1 MHAPSP
7 DHGCR
12 QGVSATQTI
21 PSVSAVPKHLAVIMD
36 GNGRWAK
43 ARGLPRVSGHAQGV
57 EAVRAL
63 TENCGMQ
70 GIEYL
75 TLFAFSSEN
84 WRRPAEEVGFL
95 MKLLLAALGRE
106 VKKLH
111 AAKVRLRVVG
121 DLVGLPKEIQALI
134 EKAHALTHDNAALH
148 LTVALNYGGRWDI
161 TQAARRAA
169 SELPANAIDEAAIH
183 DRLSMAF
190 APEVDLLVR
199 TGGESRISNFL
210 LWNLAYAELY
220 FTPTLWPDFD
230 AAALEQCIAWY
241 GQRERR
247 FGRTSEQLSL

>member
-1 MHAPSP
+1 ML
-7 DHGCR
+7 
-12 QGVSATQTI
+12 SATQAI
-21 PSVSAVPKHLAVIMD
+21 PATSGVPQHLAVIMD

-43 ARGLPRVSGHAQGV
+43 ARALPRVSGHVQGV
-57 EAVRAL
+57 ESVRAL
-63 TENCGMQ
+63 TENCGKQ
-70 GIEYL
+70 GIKYL

-121 DLVGLPKEIQALI
+121 ELTALPKDIQTLI
-134 EKAHALTHDNAALH
+134 NKAHTLTEKNEALH

-161 TQAARRAA
+161 TQAAARAA
-169 SELPANAIDEAAIH
+169 AELPASAIDEAAIH
-183 DRLSMAF
+183 SRLSMAF

-210 LWNLAYAELY
+210 LWDLAYAELH
-220 FTPTLWPDFD
+220 FTQTLWPDFD
-230 AAALEQCIAWY
+230 TAALQASIDWY
-241 GQRERR
+241 AQRERR
-247 FGRTSEQLSL
+247 FGRTSEQLSEQSKV

>member
-1 MHAPSP
+1 MTS
-7 DHGCR
+7 
-12 QGVSATQTI
+12 STQAI
-21 PSVSAVPKHLAVIMD
+21 PSVSAVPQHLAVIMD

-43 ARGLPRVSGHAQGV
+43 ARGLPRVSGHVQGV
-57 EAVRAL
+57 EAVRSLA
-63 TENCGMQ
+63 ENCGNH

-121 DLVGLPKEIQALI
+121 DLTALPTDIQNLI
-134 EKAHALTHDNAALH
+134 VKAHTLTEGNEALH

-161 TQAARRAA
+161 TQAAQRAA
-169 SELPANAIDEAAIH
+169 AELAPSDINEAAIH
-183 DRLSMAF
+183 SRLSMAF

-210 LWNLAYAELY
+210 LWDLAYAELH
-220 FTPTLWPDFD
+220 FTTTLWPDFD
-230 AAALEQCIAWY
+230 AATLQASIDWY

-247 FGRTSEQLSL
+247 FGRTSEQLQA

>member
-1 MHAPSP
+1 MTTAKPISTTQVIP
-7 DHGCR
+7 DFSG
-12 QGVSATQTI
+12 I
-21 PSVSAVPKHLAVIMD
+21 PQHLAVIMD

-43 ARGLPRVSGHAQGV
+43 SRGLPRVSGHVQGV
-57 EAVRAL
+57 ESVRTL
-63 TENCGMQ
+63 TEQCGRH
-70 GIEYL
+70 GIQYL

-121 DLVGLPKEIQALI
+121 DLTALPSDIQAMI
-134 EKAHALTHDNAALH
+134 HKAHALTQVNTALN

-161 TQAARRAA
+161 TQAAKRAA
-169 SELPANAIDEAAIH
+169 AELPSDQIDEAALKS
-183 DRLSMAF
+183 RLCMSF

-210 LWNLAYAELY
+210 LWDLAYAELH
-220 FTPTLWPDFD
+220 FTPILWPEFD
-230 AAALEQCIAWY
+230 ADALQASLDWY
-241 GQRERR
+241 VQRERR
-247 FGRTSEQLSL
+247 FGRTSEQVTEAKKTKA

>member
-1 MHAPSP
+1 MS
-7 DHGCR
+7 
-12 QGVSATQTI
+12 SSTQAI
-21 PSVSAVPKHLAVIMD
+21 PIPNAKPRHLAVIMD

-43 ARGLPRVSGHAQGV
+43 ARSLPRVAGHVQGV

-63 TENCGMQ
+63 TENCGKQ

-95 MKLLLAALGRE
+95 MKLLLAALSRE

-111 AAKVRLRVVG
+111 VAKVRLRVVG
-121 DLVGLPKEIQALI
+121 DVAKLQPEIQQLI
-134 EKAHALTHDNAALH
+134 TKAQNLTQNNEALH

-161 TQAARRAA
+161 TQAAQRAA
-169 SELPANAIDEAAIH
+169 EQLAPHQIDENALRE
-183 DRLSMAF
+183 RLCMAF

-210 LWNLAYAELY
+210 LWDLAYAELY
-220 FTPTLWPDFD
+220 FAQTLWPDFD
-230 AAALEQCIAWY
+230 AASLQQALDWFAM
-241 GQRERR
+241 RERR
-247 FGRTSEQLSL
+247 FGRTSEQVTL

>member
-1 MHAPSP
+1 MTS
-7 DHGCR
+7 
-12 QGVSATQTI
+12 STQAI
-21 PSVSAVPKHLAVIMD
+21 PSVSAVPQHLAVIMD

-43 ARGLPRVSGHAQGV
+43 ARGLPRVSGHVQGV
-57 EAVRAL
+57 EAVRSLA
-63 TENCGMQ
+63 ENCGKQ
-70 GIEYL
+70 GVKYL

-111 AAKVRLRVVG
+111 AANVRLRVVG
-121 DLVGLPKEIQALI
+121 DLTALPADIQSLI
-134 EKAHALTHDNAALH
+134 AKAHTLTQANEALH

-161 TQAARRAA
+161 TQAAARAA
-169 SELPANAIDEAAIH
+169 LELIPSEINEAAIH
-183 DRLSMAF
+183 SRLSMAF

-210 LWNLAYAELY
+210 LWDLAYAELH

-230 AAALEQCIAWY
+230 SMALQASIDWY
-241 GQRERR
+241 AQRERR
-247 FGRTSEQLSL
+247 FGRTTEQLSEQLKP